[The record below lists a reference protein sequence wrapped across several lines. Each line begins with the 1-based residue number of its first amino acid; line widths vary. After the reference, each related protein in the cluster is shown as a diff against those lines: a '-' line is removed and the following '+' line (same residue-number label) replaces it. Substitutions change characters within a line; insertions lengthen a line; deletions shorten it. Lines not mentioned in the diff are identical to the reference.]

1 MNRTNKMLPHRQY
14 GEKEEVV
21 VKNNNILE
29 CEHVPPTK
37 VPVHKIPAP
46 EARGQKRS
54 LQCLIVWKCPSPMNR
69 PAQMM
74 NGAWI
79 SST

>member
-29 CEHVPPTK
+29 CEHVPP
-37 VPVHKIPAP
+37 
-46 EARGQKRS
+46 RRS
-54 LQCLIVWKCPSPMNR
+54 PFTRFPPRRHEGRKGVYN
-69 PAQMM
+69 A
-74 NGAWI
+74 
-79 SST
+79 